1 MNKEK
6 LLIRQ
11 IDKLE
16 KYISK
21 LEDKLIQIK
30 MDYSIDD
37 YSLDIEDLIDNNL

>member
-1 MNKEK
+1 MEES
-6 LLIRQ
+6 LTSRIA
-11 IDKLE
+11 KLE

-30 MDYSIDD
+30 MDYNIDD

>member
-1 MNKEK
+1 MKES
-6 LLIRQ
+6 LTSRIAR
-11 IDKLE
+11 LE

-30 MDYSIDD
+30 MDYNIDD

>member
-1 MNKEK
+1 MDKK
-6 LLIRQ
+6 DKTYIK
-11 IDKLE
+11 KLE